1 MKKDEGKRKN
11 RLHIFL
17 SRTIIPHMKNLFRF
31 FRSTRNIRRNSRI
44 ANLGESMA
52 AFNAPFALP
61 SAGWHP
67 APRRDT
73 AMPQD
78 VR

>member
-1 MKKDEGKRKN
+1 
-11 RLHIFL
+11 
-17 SRTIIPHMKNLFRF
+17 MKNLFRF